1 MPYKYTTTFQSEIFA
16 HQVNDAFVSRASL
29 NELASLVPNDIDFE
43 KNLDLLGV
51 SFNAAVVNVFNRN
64 GDGIDTAT
72 ALQYNDQ
79 FIHKPTN
86 IEHNKDKIVG
96 HIVTAGFSEYG
107 SNRILS
113 NEEVE
118 NKKDPFNIALGAVVY
133 KSANK
138 SFAKLIER
146 SADPEDESYYKK
158 ISASWEV
165 GFSDYVLAVGSDKL
179 SEARIVSDPHEIKEL
194 NGCLRAYGGS
204 GKTDEGEPVYRLIT
218 GTIYPLGI
226 GFTSNPAAD
235 VKGIYKD
242 QEDSDQDKFS
252 QNEKKTVTKENN
264 IAMENIVNEL
274 KELLVEKKIGE
285 ETVASMTQTFS
296 EAIREKNEE
305 FLKEKEALLSEKEAV
320 KKEYEDLKASVAELE
335 SKLGEANERINGFE
349 NEKKAEEAVAR
360 FNSRMDDLDSKFDL
374 ADEDREFL
382 AKEVKSLDET
392 EEAYASFSEK
402 LEVLWKHKSKANK
415 EAFEAEIQARIDEE
429 VAKRIATASAEVDVE
444 QALDNAE
451 QVDADISNNNEAVAS
466 QEEGLVDKFKK
477 AFSRENIEIS

>member
-1 MPYKYTTTFQSEIFA
+1 
-16 HQVNDAFVSRASL
+16 
-29 NELASLVPNDIDFE
+29 
-43 KNLDLLGV
+43 
-51 SFNAAVVNVFNRN
+51 
-64 GDGIDTAT
+64 
-72 ALQYNDQ
+72 
-79 FIHKPTN
+79 
-86 IEHNKDKIVG
+86 
-96 HIVTAGFSEYG
+96 
-107 SNRILS
+107 
-113 NEEVE
+113 
-118 NKKDPFNIALGAVVY
+118 
-133 KSANK
+133 
-138 SFAKLIER
+138 
-146 SADPEDESYYKK
+146 
-158 ISASWEV
+158 
-165 GFSDYVLAVGSDKL
+165 
-179 SEARIVSDPHEIKEL
+179 
-194 NGCLRAYGGS
+194 
-204 GKTDEGEPVYRLIT
+204 
-218 GTIYPLGI
+218 
-226 GFTSNPAAD
+226 
-235 VKGIYKD
+235 
-242 QEDSDQDKFS
+242 
-252 QNEKKTVTKENN
+252 
-264 IAMENIVNEL
+264 
-274 KELLVEKKIGE
+274 
-285 ETVASMTQTFS
+285 MTQTFS